1 MQLRQVVGFGNTGSI
16 EGPESVQLGVKA
28 GGTITPGQLVMWDT
42 TDKTGKTVVVA
53 TSSNVQL
60 MCGVYEGVGG
70 SSTTTTDTALNA
82 GAKTAVSGD
91 FIYIT
96 VNGFA
101 KVIGKPYN
109 ATALKTPP
117 ILLTPNVTSSG
128 FAMEVSTSTIGP
140 TSFIPNSFAG
150 WPIFS
155 VSSGANDAVAS
166 TAVMGC
172 IVRFM

>member
-1 MQLRQVVGFGNTGSI
+1 MLLRQVVGFGNTGSI
-16 EGPESVQLGVKA
+16 EAPESVQLGVKA

-42 TDKTGKTVVVA
+42 TDKTGKTVIVA

-60 MCGVYEGVGG
+60 MCGVYEGTGG
-70 SSTTTTDTALNA
+70 SGAATADTSLRGN
-82 GAKTAVSGD
+82 TAASGD

-109 ATALKTPP
+109 TSGLLTPP
-117 ILLTPNVTSSG
+117 ILLTPNVATPG
-128 FAMEVSTSTIGP
+128 FAMEISTATIGP

-155 VSSGANDAVAS
+155 VSSGNNTAAAS

>member
-1 MQLRQVVGFGNTGSI
+1 MLLRQVVGFGNTGSI
-16 EGPESVQLGVKA
+16 EGPERVHLGVKA
-28 GGTITPGQLVMWDT
+28 GGTIAPGSLVMWDT

-53 TSSNVQL
+53 TSTNVQL
-60 MCGVYEGVGG
+60 MCGVYEGLGG
-70 SSTTTTDTALNA
+70 SGAATADTVLAPGN
-82 GAKTAVSGD
+82 TAASGD
-91 FIYIT
+91 FVYIV

-101 KVIGKPYN
+101 KVIGSPYN
-109 ATALKTPP
+109 TNGLKTPP
-117 ILLTPNVTSSG
+117 VLLTPNVTTGS
-128 FAMEVSTSTIGP
+128 FAMEISTATIGP

-155 VSSGANDAVAS
+155 VSSGANNTVAS

>member
-16 EGPESVQLGVKA
+16 EGPESVQIGVKA

-42 TDKTGKTVVVA
+42 SDKTGKTVVIA

-70 SSTTTTDTALNA
+70 SSTLTTDTALNA
-82 GAKTAVSGD
+82 GARTAVSGD

-101 KVIGKPYN
+101 KVIGKPL
-109 ATALKTPP
+109 ATSG
-117 ILLTPNVTSSG
+117 LLTPPVLLTPSVSTSG
-128 FAMEVSTSTIGP
+128 FAMEISTLSIGA
-140 TSFIPNSFAG
+140 TSLIANSLAG

-155 VSSGANDAVAS
+155 VSSGANVTVAS

>member
-16 EGPESVQLGVKA
+16 EGPESVHLGVKA
-28 GGTITPGQLVMWDT
+28 GAAITPGSLVMWDT
-42 TDKTGKTVVVA
+42 TDKTGKTVIAA
-53 TSSNVQL
+53 TSANVQL
-60 MCGVYEGVGG
+60 MCGVYEGNGG
-70 SSTTTTDTALNA
+70 SGSATADTSLSGRSAA
-82 GAKTAVSGD
+82 SGD

-101 KVIGKPYN
+101 KVVGSPL
-109 ATALKTPP
+109 ATNGLKTPP
-117 ILLTPNVTSSG
+117 VLLTPNITTG
-128 FAMEVSTSTIGP
+128 GLAMEISTLSIGAP
-140 TSFIPNSFAG
+140 SFIPNSFAG

-155 VSSGANDAVAS
+155 VSSGANVTVAS